1 MSLSPA
7 TLLSRLIVLLIG
19 FPIHEWAHAWSAD
32 QLGDTTARR
41 QGRLSLN
48 PMDHLDIFGSL
59 LLLLT
64 GFGWAQPVPT
74 NPYMMRIAPRTGM
87 AITAF
92 AGPASNLIVAML
104 CAIPFRMGWFNLGS
118 VGTGLLHPANVLWG
132 VAGVSLNLALFNLL
146 PFYPLDGEKVLVGV
160 LPRDLGDQ
168 VLSLRPYSPY
178 ILMGLLFVL
187 PYVGLD
193 VIGFLIGSIRFP
205 LQLLLFYR

>member
-1 MSLSPA
+1 MPLSPA

-64 GFGWAQPVPT
+64 GFGWAKPVPT

-118 VGTGLLHPANVLWG
+118 VETGLLHPANVLWG

-193 VIGFLIGSIRFP
+193 VIGFLVGSIRFP